1 MTSTTLQRLLAYPHP
16 AVFEKGPEDE
26 LVFRLQHVDGATWTI
41 AGGVMT
47 ARAGALERSYSLAA
61 LTVDG
66 LIDALRADGFD
77 VVHVSSRFDGFQA
90 LVLTEGS
97 GDQGQTNGD
106 HVKAFTSLMWSLFT
120 AYSQEVSAAEFQ
132 IRQALLQMVIGTAE
146 GEWLDLW
153 GSLYSVQRAPGETD
167 VAYRIRIPREAF
179 RLRVN
184 ALAIELAIK
193 ELTGKDVTIR
203 ETWQDVFTLDQ
214 SLLSGPDRL
223 QDGNLVGL
231 FLIQPQSSVPIDW
244 SDVLPIIERN
254 RPAGVLMLPPQV
266 RYLGHVLAGI
276 VGTVGSSIKRRNTGF
291 ALYEDLALL
300 DVALIE
306 DVSLPNYPLLHR
318 RTIYRRDGA
327 KFDGGAHWSDA
338 PWQPT
343 PWNQS
348 SYSGY
353 TILSRSYRVF
363 HFGGAYGPTGEYQAI
378 PWRPDSWGET
388 NTIIN
393 TNYTRT
399 SS

>member
-16 AVFEKGPEDE
+16 AVFEKGAEDE
-26 LVFRLQHVDGATWTI
+26 LVFRLQHADGATWTI

-47 ARAGALERSYSLAA
+47 ARAGALERSYNLAA

-193 ELTGKDVTIR
+193 DLTGKDVQILEPWT
-203 ETWQDVFTLDQ
+203 EVFTLDE
-214 SLLSGPDRL
+214 SLLDGHHKF
-223 QDGNLVGL
+223 QDDQSIGY
-231 FLIQPQSSVPIDW
+231 FFIQPFSRVPIDW
-244 SDVLPIIERN
+244 SDVIPIIERN
-254 RPAGVLMLPPQV
+254 KPAGVLLLPPQV
-266 RYLGHVLAGI
+266 KYSGGAVYDGCVFGLRIIRDHTAYVR
-276 VGTVGSSIKRRNTGF
+276 V
-291 ALYEDLALL
+291 EDLALL
-300 DVALIE
+300 DYADIE
-306 DVSLPNYPLLHR
+306 ETSVPNHPFIHKRTILHR
-318 RTIYRRDGA
+318 SGA
-327 KFDGGAHWSDA
+327 AIGTMTWPGHV
-338 PWQPT
+338 WQPI
-343 PWNQS
+343 PWNQLTYLVS
-348 SYSGY
+348 SRHY
-353 TILSRSYRVF
+353 RSYR
-363 HFGGAYGPTGEYQAI
+363 EYMLSAEYSSQL
-378 PWRPDSWGET
+378 WPDRVWEDAAWQD
-388 NTIIN
+388 IN
-393 TNYTRT
+393 VVIGTRHT
-399 SS
+399 RLS